1 MTEKFRGPEG
11 PNNHQEEIDQELL
24 DLCKGNREAAKKIQA
39 IRSKYENKWWDSS
52 DPFEVAWGQLNE
64 PSLIMDFRKLHEAV
78 EKALGRPV
86 FPHEF
91 GLNAEGL
98 KKEMQGK
105 RPAPSL
111 NEIIEMIPE
120 EKRIVFEPPEKDNE
134 N

>member
-1 MTEKFRGPEG
+1 MREKFRGPEE
-11 PNNHQEEIDQELL
+11 PKNPQEEIDQELL
-24 DLCKGNREAAKKIQA
+24 DLCKGNREAAKKVQA
-39 IRSKYENKWWDSS
+39 IRSKYENKWWESS

-64 PSLIMDFRKLHEAV
+64 PALIMYFGKFHEAI

-86 FPHEF
+86 YTHEF

-98 KKEMQGK
+98 KEEMQGK

-120 EKRIVFEPPEKDNE
+120 EKRVVVELPEKDKE

>member
-1 MTEKFRGPEG
+1 MREKFRGPEE
-11 PNNHQEEIDQELL
+11 PKNPQEEIDQELL
-24 DLCKGNREAAKKIQA
+24 DLCKGNREAAKKVQA
-39 IRSKYENKWWDSS
+39 IRSKYENKWWESS

-64 PSLIMDFRKLHEAV
+64 PALIMDFGKFHEAI

-86 FPHEF
+86 YSHEF

-98 KKEMQGK
+98 KEEMQCK

-120 EKRIVFEPPEKDNE
+120 EKRVVVELPEKDKE